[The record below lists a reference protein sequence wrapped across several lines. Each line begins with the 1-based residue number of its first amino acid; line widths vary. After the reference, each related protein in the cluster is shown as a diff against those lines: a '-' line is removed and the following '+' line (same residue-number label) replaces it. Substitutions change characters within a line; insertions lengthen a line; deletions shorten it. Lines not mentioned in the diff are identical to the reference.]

1 MLQRRSVSKGEYW
14 SRIGWI
20 SLLLAIF
27 IVIRHNSSFANY
39 HTDEGESFH
48 LLLQN
53 TITALAVP
61 MFFLISGFN
70 FFRDYTPKKQL
81 DKLRNRVKSL
91 LIPYLIWNT
100 IYCAFML
107 ITSNTPLSKFF
118 IGREPYELSV
128 TNVIFGCLYH
138 WNCNSH
144 FWFVFDL
151 MLIALLNPLFY
162 YLLKNKIVGLITILA
177 GYAVIFILKLEL
189 PMVLVYRTDAFFYY
203 LIGSYLAMHWGKY
216 LFSSQPTDAE
226 PQSALPRRRWGG
238 LLAGLILI
246 GLSFLM
252 ALQSIPYA
260 ACPPIILLGCAGLW
274 LISGVFDQN
283 KLAWVPA
290 GGTVFLLYAIHGIIQ
305 PVIVKLLYL
314 ALPKAEWISWI
325 NFVLSVTLTVLLC
338 ILFRKLMKRF
348 VPAADHLLT
357 GWRR

>member
-39 HTDEGESFH
+39 HTDAGESFH
-48 LLLQN
+48 LFLQN

-61 MFFLISGFN
+61 MFFLIAGFN

-91 LIPYLIWNT
+91 LIPYLVWNT
-100 IYCAFML
+100 LYCAFML

-118 IGREPYELSV
+118 IGREPYELTV
-128 TNVIFGCLYH
+128 TNVILGCLYH

-162 YLLKNKIVGLITILA
+162 YLLKNKLIGLITILA
-177 GYAVIFILKLEL
+177 GYAVIFLLKLGL
-189 PMVLVYRTDAFFYY
+189 PMELVYRTDAFFYY

-216 LFSSQPTDAE
+216 LFSSQPTDAA
-226 PQSALPRRRWGG
+226 PKPALPRRRWSG
-238 LLAGLILI
+238 LPAGLILI

-252 ALQSIPYA
+252 ALPSIPYA

-274 LISGVFDQN
+274 LLSGAFISDGISR
-283 KLAWVPA
+283 VPV

-305 PVIVKLLYL
+305 PIIVKLLYL
-314 ALPKAEWISWI
+314 ALPKATWVSGI
-325 NFVLSVTLTVLLC
+325 NFVLSVSLTVLLC
-338 ILFRKLMKRF
+338 FLVRKLMKRF
-348 VPAADHLLT
+348 APPADRVLT